1 MAMRLLAK
9 RLAVPSILLAFAL
22 AGSAQ
27 ASGEPAADEVG
38 ATLARAAKVT
48 VKCHKV
54 KGSKKGYKCRF
65 RQGSLPV
72 GPAGPKGEQ
81 GARGDA
87 GATGAQGQQGE
98 QGAQGQQ
105 GAQGLQGPIGAT
117 GPPVANAV
125 GSAASGTPTAVLNA
139 TPTAVLSTTLAPTAP
154 SSNVILSASLNADAV
169 DVGNTAVRCRFF
181 IDGAPT
187 GQSMETVVAPI
198 LSPAEAVVTLDAATT
213 LAAGSYTVEVRCD
226 QSAGAGTAR
235 IIDRSMT
242 LLALG
247 T

>member
-1 MAMRLLAK
+1 MRLQLILPAALFALVALLVAGPAQAAGPPQEVGTTLAK
-9 RLAVPSILLAFAL
+9 
-22 AGSAQ
+22 
-27 ASGEPAADEVG
+27 
-38 ATLARAAKVT
+38 AAKVT

-54 KGSKKGYKCRF
+54 KGKRKGYKCRF
-65 RQGSLPV
+65 RESMLPS
-72 GPAGPKGEQ
+72 GPKGAKGDPGEQ
-81 GARGDA
+81 GAA
-87 GATGAQGQQGE
+87 GA
-98 QGAQGQQ
+98 QGAQGST
-105 GAQGLQGPIGAT
+105 GPQGPIGPEGPQGQIGPA

-125 GSAASGTPTAVLNA
+125 GSASSGAPTAVLTG

-154 SSNVILSASLNADAV
+154 SSSVILSASLNADAV
-169 DVGNTAVRCRFF
+169 DIGNTAVRCQFF

-198 LSPAEAVVTLDAATT
+198 LSPAEAVLTLDAATT
-213 LAAGSYTVEVRCD
+213 LAAGSYTVDVRCD

-235 IIDRSMT
+235 LIDRSMT